1 MYIRVVSKN
10 VANNDFA
17 RKVAQ
22 ELLRLQLV
30 DQKIALY
37 MMKDGEECVERIEGL
52 GLTLS
57 LIGTASDIEPKIL
70 PHDPRLRVL
79 RGGLSACQQ
88 IINSGVYD
96 TDQTVAICQ
105 ALDEAEELNK
115 SVSPKSLQKA
125 FELCQDQNPQIRQ
138 LSKKLASGGHKK
150 ITSCT

>member
-1 MYIRVVSKN
+1 MYIRMVSKA

-22 ELLRLQLV
+22 EKLRLALI

-37 MMKDGEECVERIEGL
+37 MMEDGEECVERIEGL
-52 GLTLS
+52 GITLS
-57 LIGTASDIEPKIL
+57 IIGMAAEMEPKIL

-96 TDQTVAICQ
+96 TSQTVAICQ

-115 SVSPKSLQKA
+115 TVSPKSLQKA
-125 FELCQDQNPQIRQ
+125 FELCQDLNPQVRQ
-138 LSKKLASGGHKK
+138 LSKKLASGGRKK